1 MAVVGIQPSIWVC
14 KYHKYYKQN
23 ICSVHLKLIKVK
35 NNFGDFS
42 GNPQKLPWI
51 PRKFGLSK
59 SPKYVPKPRNCFTR
73 PHPENRRF
81 SGFFPRK
88 NPKNLPSPVPT
99 PSPKILKKFPRPH
112 PVPELRGGGRGSPG
126 FDNIRLKWVHCNFGV
141 FGVSVENPRYCVP
154 RPRPENRRFSG
165 FYPRKN
171 PKTLPS
177 PVPTPSPKIL
187 KSSPRPHPVPELR
200 GGGQGSPGFGVTGN
214 HSSPQGFR
222 EILRV
227 P

>member
-59 SPKYVPKPRNCFTR
+59 SPKYVPKPRNCFPR

-126 FDNIRLKWVHCNFGV
+126 I
-141 FGVSVENPRYCVP
+141 
-154 RPRPENRRFSG
+154 
-165 FYPRKN
+165 
-171 PKTLPS
+171 
-177 PVPTPSPKIL
+177 
-187 KSSPRPHPVPELR
+187 
-200 GGGQGSPGFGVTGN
+200 GVTIA
-214 HSSPQGFR
+214 HSSIYLLVLPHMRALSRWFYTVFKTHQVGFFHGCMICKR
-222 EILRV
+222 TFV
-227 P
+227 Y

>member
-59 SPKYVPKPRNCFTR
+59 SPKYVPKPRNCFPR

-126 FDNIRLKWVHCNFGV
+126 IGV
-141 FGVSVENPRYCVP
+141 TIAHSNTYYKFTFLTSNAQ
-154 RPRPENRRFSG
+154 G
-165 FYPRKN
+165 FYELANKCCALFFFHLNTRSE
-171 PKTLPS
+171 LQ
-177 PVPTPSPKIL
+177 IL
-187 KSSPRPHPVPELR
+187 KR
-200 GGGQGSPGFGVTGN
+200 
-214 HSSPQGFR
+214 
-222 EILRV
+222 I
-227 P
+227 

>member
-59 SPKYVPKPRNCFTR
+59 SPKYVPKPRNCFPR

-126 FDNIRLKWVHCNFGV
+126 IGVTIAHSNLYLNKGLQRNIFSRTYTFYEWWGWFESQ
-141 FGVSVENPRYCVP
+141 GVSPAVMMDKWAKL
-154 RPRPENRRFSG
+154 RRCEQEHLVIFLG
-165 FYPRKN
+165 P
-171 PKTLPS
+171 
-177 PVPTPSPKIL
+177 
-187 KSSPRPHPVPELR
+187 
-200 GGGQGSPGFGVTGN
+200 
-214 HSSPQGFR
+214 
-222 EILRV
+222 
-227 P
+227 

>member
-1 MAVVGIQPSIWVC
+1 MFTSRWQLHYKKSCMAVVGIQPSIWVC

-59 SPKYVPKPRNCFTR
+59 SPKYVPKPRNCFPR

-126 FDNIRLKWVHCNFGV
+126 I
-141 FGVSVENPRYCVP
+141 
-154 RPRPENRRFSG
+154 
-165 FYPRKN
+165 
-171 PKTLPS
+171 
-177 PVPTPSPKIL
+177 
-187 KSSPRPHPVPELR
+187 
-200 GGGQGSPGFGVTGN
+200 GVTGN
-214 HSSPQGFR
+214 HSSPYWLTDWLLDTITWSALVSYR
-222 EILRV
+222 A
-227 P
+227 

>member
-59 SPKYVPKPRNCFTR
+59 SPKYVPKPRNCFPR

-126 FDNIRLKWVHCNFGV
+126 IGVTIAHSSGHSGLTRPRGVQKLLKWNKRCFQKYFVRYA
-141 FGVSVENPRYCVP
+141 SVTYLGPAGHPISVVP
-154 RPRPENRRFSG
+154 GSIGYFLVIN
-165 FYPRKN
+165 
-171 PKTLPS
+171 
-177 PVPTPSPKIL
+177 
-187 KSSPRPHPVPELR
+187 
-200 GGGQGSPGFGVTGN
+200 GQGVVC
-214 HSSPQGFR
+214 
-222 EILRV
+222 L
-227 P
+227 

>member
-59 SPKYVPKPRNCFTR
+59 SPKYVPKPRNCFPR

-126 FDNIRLKWVHCNFGV
+126 IGVTIAHSNVHSAMVVNGPHDL
-141 FGVSVENPRYCVP
+141 GSY
-154 RPRPENRRFSG
+154 G
-165 FYPRKN
+165 YPKRGQIWPNQIMIKAVN
-171 PKTLPS
+171 YG
-177 PVPTPSPKIL
+177 KIL
-187 KSSPRPHPVPELR
+187 SISMIIVWNGVWYDGRKAKDCRLWKFCPLLGISASPLLT
-200 GGGQGSPGFGVTGN
+200 FKN
-214 HSSPQGFR
+214 
-222 EILRV
+222 
-227 P
+227 